1 MRSKSKLP
9 PCKDLLLHI
18 RINHCIAHFKRT
30 DQPSFWHPNSTDP
43 EQGWER
49 TKKWIRTKW
58 IWSCRPALPSSLV
71 TLVETKTAEEIDE
84 DDPDLEIDLCI
95 YFMTTWSVQW
105 GHHVLVC
112 IIHSL
117 CVFLLLSYWD
127 PLYKVSFSFVW
138 ISIRHMFNPIAY
150 VKCLYF
156 FQWYWFFWWN

>member
-9 PCKDLLLHI
+9 PCKDLWLHI

-30 DQPSFWHPNSTDP
+30 DQPSFWHPKSTDP
-43 EQGWER
+43 EQRWER
-49 TKKWIRTKW
+49 TKKWIKTKW

-71 TLVETKTAEEIDE
+71 TLVETKTADEIDE
-84 DDPDLEIDLCI
+84 DDPDLAI
-95 YFMTTWSVQW
+95 YFMTMKCTVRTPCISV
-105 GHHVLVC
+105 HHSF
-112 IIHSL
+112 IAL

-150 VKCLYF
+150 IKCLYF
-156 FQWYWFFWWN
+156 SQWYWFFWCY